1 MTIHIKSCNWEGI
14 NLGSIE
20 FYSPNVELL
29 EQLSHGK
36 LHGAWWKDY
45 YQPFALLIVDKQKGK
60 TQLIRDHLGQE
71 PFFYYFNDDELIVA
85 SSIPEIIEQLGTPT
99 VINRQEIINTLASS
113 YLIIDKYSDETHYQS
128 ILRVEPGAVLTIV
141 NQKIIKHKYW
151 ELSAECPKI
160 YYRNDADYLEHFN
173 ELIHE
178 GVRIMLPDN
187 HMSIAAEFSGG
198 LDSST
203 VISALRQNHVDP
215 HLFIHTSLKQNDS
228 DESFKAHEVIKH
240 YGLSK
245 VTQVNADKFYLED
258 VLQKCARVFAG
269 MPHYLFPIGANNVH
283 EAVSNTGHKVLFS
296 GFGGDECVSGHALM
310 RFTLRECLGNNY
322 FSNALNELQ
331 QSYVVN
337 GKPIP
342 SQIRLIFTLLTS
354 RFPFLSVSKRTIKE
368 LPLRLQHFIHGIIV
382 QPDSSQIEKS
392 VAHFEASLISGYN
405 SRHVRLRIEDS
416 ALIGKSYGFSYRYP
430 LLYPKLLEYCNRLPL
445 HMKRRNGI
453 NRLIVRNYLSQFLP
467 LSVYQKHDKSG
478 AIMPATV
485 EKMTSEY
492 LDGKYNILFESI
504 PYDKPLEWML
514 KYNHSNTQA
523 QIIQKILRYT
533 HSLNDK

>member
-1 MTIHIKSCNWEGI
+1 
-14 NLGSIE
+14 
-20 FYSPNVELL
+20 
-29 EQLSHGK
+29 
-36 LHGAWWKDY
+36 
-45 YQPFALLIVDKQKGK
+45 
-60 TQLIRDHLGQE
+60 
-71 PFFYYFNDDELIVA
+71 
-85 SSIPEIIEQLGTPT
+85 
-99 VINRQEIINTLASS
+99 
-113 YLIIDKYSDETHYQS
+113 
-128 ILRVEPGAVLTIV
+128 
-141 NQKIIKHKYW
+141 
-151 ELSAECPKI
+151 
-160 YYRNDADYLEHFN
+160 
-173 ELIHE
+173 
-178 GVRIMLPDN
+178 
-187 HMSIAAEFSGG
+187 
-198 LDSST
+198 
-203 VISALRQNHVDP
+203 
-215 HLFIHTSLKQNDS
+215 
-228 DESFKAHEVIKH
+228 
-240 YGLSK
+240 
-245 VTQVNADKFYLED
+245 
-258 VLQKCARVFAG
+258 